1 MNKNLNYNYE
11 NRSVSRTTSV
21 LANVEM
27 VSCKKADLS
36 RLKVTNDNFYH
47 TTDTNEFFYD
57 WGGKRNKLN
66 VLGGDQNIQ
75 SEIDKIKDSV
85 AKLDTKKMDSL
96 EAKVN
101 TAVQTVNGVKSD
113 VADAVQKVNEASKT
127 AQDAANAV
135 TDKASKSDI
144 DEAIAKIDLT
154 GYAKKSEIPSLDN
167 YATKDEIPS
176 VEGFIKSGDLVDYAK
191 KSDIPSLDG
200 YATKDEI
207 PSLDN
212 YATKDEIPSVEG
224 FIKSGDLVDYAKKS
238 DIPSLDGY
246 ATKNEIPSLDDY
258 AKKEDIPSVN
268 GFIKSSDLD
277 DYAKKSDIP
286 SLDNYATKDEIPSVE
301 GFLKAEDLSGYAKSE
316 DIPSLDNYATKD
328 EIPSVEG
335 FIKSSDLDDYA
346 KKSDI
351 PSLDNYA
358 TKDEIPSV
366 EGFLKAEDLTDY
378 AKTKDIPNPLVK
390 SVDDSEAT
398 QTKVQFGVDETGK
411 LTGSIAAYD
420 VDGVVQSKINDLN
433 LDSKY
438 APAGSLDGKQDKLSA
453 DQLAALDKVNTL
465 NLDGKQDTLANAD
478 VLSNITAEQVN
489 AWNGKQDTLANAD
502 VLSKIT
508 AEEVNAWNGKQDTLA
523 NASVLSNITAEQVNA
538 WNGKQDTITTV
549 TLPTNSISDD
559 WDGELSTLD
568 QDGYV
573 KANDLIKYVEAAI
586 MKKKSDESAVVTEK
600 NSYAY
605 ITGYSEG
612 DKETDITVDNPFK
625 LNPEGKTEIVFLTA
639 NEIGTFEAVHP
650 DDITEP
656 IKPVINV
663 PTGYTLTEMSEF
675 NAAGNKWDE
684 VKTVCPNSRYATKTI
699 NGIVY
704 NSYTRSPSSDM
715 DLKGPT
721 KYKITIKKD

>member
-21 LANVEM
+21 LTNVEM

-36 RLKVTNDNFYH
+36 RLKVTNGNFYH

-75 SEIDKIKDSV
+75 SEIDKIKEDV

-96 EAKVN
+96 ETKVN

-113 VADAVQKVNEASKT
+113 VADAVKRANEASKT

-154 GYAKKSEIPSLDN
+154 GYAKKSDIPSLDNYATKDEIPSLDN
-167 YATKDEIPS
+167 YATKDELPS

-191 KSDIPSLDG
+191 KSD
-200 YATKDEI
+200 
-207 PSLDN
+207 
-212 YATKDEIPSVEG
+212 
-224 FIKSGDLVDYAKKS
+224 
-238 DIPSLDGY
+238 
-246 ATKNEIPSLDDY
+246 
-258 AKKEDIPSVN
+258 
-268 GFIKSSDLD
+268 
-277 DYAKKSDIP
+277 
-286 SLDNYATKDEIPSVE
+286 
-301 GFLKAEDLSGYAKSE
+301 
-316 DIPSLDNYATKD
+316 
-328 EIPSVEG
+328 
-335 FIKSSDLDDYA
+335 
-346 KKSDI
+346 
-351 PSLDNYA
+351 
-358 TKDEIPSV
+358 IPSV

-438 APAGSLDGKQDKLSA
+438 APAGSLDGKQDKLSD

-478 VLSNITAEQVN
+478 VLS
-489 AWNGKQDTLANAD
+489 
-502 VLSKIT
+502 KIT
-508 AEEVNAWNGKQDTLA
+508 AEEVTAWNGKQDTLA

-549 TLPTNSISDD
+549 TLPTASISDD
-559 WDGELSTLD
+559 WDGELATLD

-625 LNPEGKTEIVFLTA
+625 LNPEGETEIVFLTA
-639 NEIGTFEAVHP
+639 NEIGTFDADHP
-650 DDITEP
+650 GDDITEP

-663 PTGYTLTEMSEF
+663 PTGYTLTSMYMY
-675 NAAGNKWDE
+675 NDAGKKWDQ
-684 VKTVCPNSRYATKTI
+684 VTTVCPNSRYATKTI

-704 NSYTRSPSSDM
+704 NSYTRSNSSDM
-715 DLKGPT
+715 AAIGAA
-721 KYKITIKKD
+721 KYKITITKD

>member
-36 RLKVTNDNFYH
+36 RLKVTNGNFYH

-75 SEIDKIKDSV
+75 SEIDKIKEDV

-96 EAKVN
+96 ETKVN

-113 VADAVQKVNEASKT
+113 VADAVKRANEASKT

-154 GYAKKSEIPSLDN
+154 GYAKKS
-167 YATKDEIPS
+167 
-176 VEGFIKSGDLVDYAK
+176 
-191 KSDIPSLDG
+191 DIPSLDG
-200 YATKDEI
+200 
-207 PSLDN
+207 
-212 YATKDEIPSVEG
+212 
-224 FIKSGDLVDYAKKS
+224 
-238 DIPSLDGY
+238 
-246 ATKNEIPSLDDY
+246 
-258 AKKEDIPSVN
+258 
-268 GFIKSSDLD
+268 
-277 DYAKKSDIP
+277 
-286 SLDNYATKDEIPSVE
+286 
-301 GFLKAEDLSGYAKSE
+301 
-316 DIPSLDNYATKD
+316 
-328 EIPSVEG
+328 
-335 FIKSSDLDDYA
+335 
-346 KKSDI
+346 
-351 PSLDNYA
+351 YA

-438 APAGSLDGKQDKLSA
+438 APAGSLDGKQDKLSD
-453 DQLAALDKVNTL
+453 DQLAALDKVKTL

-478 VLSNITAEQVN
+478 VLSNITAEQVT

-502 VLSKIT
+502 VLSHIT
-508 AEEVNAWNGKQDTLA
+508 T
-523 NASVLSNITAEQVNA
+523 EQVAA

-549 TLPTNSISDD
+549 TLPTASISND
-559 WDGELSTLD
+559 WDGELATLD

-586 MKKKSDESAVVTEK
+586 MKKKSDEVVSGDSKEYFYVNGYKNTDEKTNIYTFNCYQLDFDENNEYSIEVLFDSEREGYSIADGAPLDQYAQYVTIDVPSGYGVTLMKWNEDTKSYSDDVNNKLRENVACNGHKTISGVRYDSYVRGGIEDRYYPFSDVLGFDGTEK
-600 NSYAY
+600 IY
-605 ITGYSEG
+605 
-612 DKETDITVDNPFK
+612 
-625 LNPEGKTEIVFLTA
+625 
-639 NEIGTFEAVHP
+639 
-650 DDITEP
+650 
-656 IKPVINV
+656 
-663 PTGYTLTEMSEF
+663 
-675 NAAGNKWDE
+675 
-684 VKTVCPNSRYATKTI
+684 
-699 NGIVY
+699 NGSKKMY
-704 NSYTRSPSSDM
+704 
-715 DLKGPT
+715 L
-721 KYKITIKKD
+721 ITITKK

>member
-36 RLKVTNDNFYH
+36 RLKVTNGNFYH

-75 SEIDKIKDSV
+75 SEIDKIKEDV

-96 EAKVN
+96 ETKVN

-113 VADAVQKVNEASKT
+113 VADAVKRANEASKT

-154 GYAKKSEIPSLDN
+154 GYAKKSDIPSLDNYATKDEIPSLDN
-167 YATKDEIPS
+167 YATKDELPS

-200 YATKDEI
+200 
-207 PSLDN
+207 
-212 YATKDEIPSVEG
+212 
-224 FIKSGDLVDYAKKS
+224 
-238 DIPSLDGY
+238 
-246 ATKNEIPSLDDY
+246 
-258 AKKEDIPSVN
+258 
-268 GFIKSSDLD
+268 
-277 DYAKKSDIP
+277 
-286 SLDNYATKDEIPSVE
+286 
-301 GFLKAEDLSGYAKSE
+301 
-316 DIPSLDNYATKD
+316 
-328 EIPSVEG
+328 
-335 FIKSSDLDDYA
+335 
-346 KKSDI
+346 
-351 PSLDNYA
+351 YA

-438 APAGSLDGKQDKLSA
+438 APAGSLDGKQDKLSD
-453 DQLAALDKVNTL
+453 DQLAALDKVKTL

-478 VLSNITAEQVN
+478 VLSNITAEQVT

-502 VLSKIT
+502 VLSHIT
-508 AEEVNAWNGKQDTLA
+508 T
-523 NASVLSNITAEQVNA
+523 EQVAA

-549 TLPTNSISDD
+549 TLPTASISND
-559 WDGELSTLD
+559 WDGELATLD

-586 MKKKSDESAVVTEK
+586 MKKKSDEVVSGDSKEYFYVNGYKNTDEKTNIYTFNCYQLDFDENNEYSIEVLFDSEREGYSIADGAPLDQYAQYVTIDVPSGYGVTLMKWNEDTKSYSDDVNNKLRENVACNGHKTISGVRYDSYVRGGIEDRYYPFYDVLGFDGTEK
-600 NSYAY
+600 IY
-605 ITGYSEG
+605 
-612 DKETDITVDNPFK
+612 
-625 LNPEGKTEIVFLTA
+625 
-639 NEIGTFEAVHP
+639 
-650 DDITEP
+650 
-656 IKPVINV
+656 
-663 PTGYTLTEMSEF
+663 
-675 NAAGNKWDE
+675 
-684 VKTVCPNSRYATKTI
+684 
-699 NGIVY
+699 NGSKKMY
-704 NSYTRSPSSDM
+704 
-715 DLKGPT
+715 L
-721 KYKITIKKD
+721 ITITKK

>member
-36 RLKVTNDNFYH
+36 RLKVTNGNFYH

-75 SEIDKIKDSV
+75 SEIDKIKEDV

-96 EAKVN
+96 ETKVN

-113 VADAVQKVNEASKT
+113 VADAVKRANEASKT

-154 GYAKKSEIPSLDN
+154 GYAKKSDIPSLDN

-191 KSDIPSLDG
+191 KSDIPSLDN

-212 YATKDEIPSVEG
+212 YATKDELPSVEG

-238 DIPSLDGY
+238 DIPSLDG
-246 ATKNEIPSLDDY
+246 
-258 AKKEDIPSVN
+258 
-268 GFIKSSDLD
+268 
-277 DYAKKSDIP
+277 
-286 SLDNYATKDEIPSVE
+286 
-301 GFLKAEDLSGYAKSE
+301 
-316 DIPSLDNYATKD
+316 
-328 EIPSVEG
+328 
-335 FIKSSDLDDYA
+335 
-346 KKSDI
+346 
-351 PSLDNYA
+351 YA

-438 APAGSLDGKQDKLSA
+438 APAGSLDGKQDKLSD
-453 DQLAALDKVNTL
+453 DQLAALDKVKTL

-478 VLSNITAEQVN
+478 VLSNITAEQVT

-502 VLSKIT
+502 VLSHIT
-508 AEEVNAWNGKQDTLA
+508 T
-523 NASVLSNITAEQVNA
+523 EQVAA

-549 TLPTNSISDD
+549 TLPTASISND
-559 WDGELSTLD
+559 WDGELATLD

-586 MKKKSDESAVVTEK
+586 MKKKSDEVVSGDSKEYFYVNGYKNTDEKTNIYTFNCYQLDFDENNEYSIEVLFDSEREGYSIADGAPLDQYAQYVTIDVPSGYGVTLMKWNEDTKSYSDDVNNKLRENVACNGHKTISGVRYDSYVRGGIEDRYYPFSDVLGFDGTEK
-600 NSYAY
+600 IY
-605 ITGYSEG
+605 
-612 DKETDITVDNPFK
+612 
-625 LNPEGKTEIVFLTA
+625 
-639 NEIGTFEAVHP
+639 
-650 DDITEP
+650 
-656 IKPVINV
+656 
-663 PTGYTLTEMSEF
+663 
-675 NAAGNKWDE
+675 
-684 VKTVCPNSRYATKTI
+684 
-699 NGIVY
+699 NGSKKMY
-704 NSYTRSPSSDM
+704 
-715 DLKGPT
+715 L
-721 KYKITIKKD
+721 ITITKK

>member
-1 MNKNLNYNYE
+1 MDKNLNYNYE

-36 RLKVTNDNFYH
+36 RLKVTNGNFYH

-75 SEIDKIKDSV
+75 SEIDKIKDTV

-96 EAKVN
+96 ETKVN
-101 TAVQTVNGVKSD
+101 NAVQTVNNVKSD
-113 VADAVQKVNEASKT
+113 VADAVKKANEASKT

-135 TDKASKSDI
+135 TDKASKRDI
-144 DEAIAKIDLT
+144 DEAIAKIDLS
-154 GYAKKSEIPSLDN
+154 GYAKSEDIPSLDN
-167 YATKDEIPS
+167 
-176 VEGFIKSGDLVDYAK
+176 
-191 KSDIPSLDG
+191 
-200 YATKDEI
+200 
-207 PSLDN
+207 
-212 YATKDEIPSVEG
+212 
-224 FIKSGDLVDYAKKS
+224 
-238 DIPSLDGY
+238 Y

-438 APAGSLDGKQDKLSA
+438 APAGEYLTSAALEGKQDKLSA

-478 VLSNITAEQVN
+478 VLSKITAEQVN
-489 AWNGKQDTLANAD
+489 TWNGKQNTLANAD
-502 VLSKIT
+502 
-508 AEEVNAWNGKQDTLA
+508 
-523 NASVLSNITAEQVNA
+523 VLSNITAEQVNA

-549 TLPTNSISDD
+549 TLPTASISND
-559 WDGELSTLD
+559 WDGELATLD

-586 MKKKSDESAVVTEK
+586 MKKKSDEVVTET

-625 LNPEGKTEIVFLTA
+625 LNPEGTTEIVFLTA
-639 NEIGTFEAVHP
+639 NEIATYDAEHP
-650 DDITEP
+650 KDDDTEP
-656 IKPVINV
+656 IKVVINV
-663 PTGYTLTEMSEF
+663 PTGYTLTSMYMF
-675 NAAGNKWDE
+675 NNATKEWNSVDA
-684 VKTVCPNSRYATKTI
+684 VCPNSRYATKTI

-704 NSYTRSPSSDM
+704 NAYTRSNSSDRAPI
-715 DLKGPT
+715 GSA
-721 KYKITIKKD
+721 KYKIIITKD

>member
-21 LANVEM
+21 LTNVEM

-36 RLKVTNDNFYH
+36 RLKVTNGNFYH

-75 SEIDKIKDSV
+75 SEIDKIKEDV

-96 EAKVN
+96 ETKVN

-113 VADAVQKVNEASKT
+113 VADAVKRANEASKT

-154 GYAKKSEIPSLDN
+154 GYAKKSDIPSLDNYATKDEIPSLDNYATKDELPSVEGFIKSGDLVDYAKKSDIPSLDGYATKDEIPSLNGYAKKEDIPSVEGFLKTENLVDYAKKSDIPSLDGYAKKSEIPSLDN

-191 KSDIPSLDG
+191 KSD
-200 YATKDEI
+200 
-207 PSLDN
+207 
-212 YATKDEIPSVEG
+212 
-224 FIKSGDLVDYAKKS
+224 
-238 DIPSLDGY
+238 
-246 ATKNEIPSLDDY
+246 
-258 AKKEDIPSVN
+258 
-268 GFIKSSDLD
+268 
-277 DYAKKSDIP
+277 
-286 SLDNYATKDEIPSVE
+286 
-301 GFLKAEDLSGYAKSE
+301 
-316 DIPSLDNYATKD
+316 
-328 EIPSVEG
+328 
-335 FIKSSDLDDYA
+335 
-346 KKSDI
+346 
-351 PSLDNYA
+351 
-358 TKDEIPSV
+358 IPSV

-438 APAGSLDGKQDKLSA
+438 APAGSLDGKQDKLSD

-478 VLSNITAEQVN
+478 VLS
-489 AWNGKQDTLANAD
+489 
-502 VLSKIT
+502 KIT
-508 AEEVNAWNGKQDTLA
+508 AEEVTAWNGKQDTLA

-549 TLPTNSISDD
+549 TLPTASISDD
-559 WDGELSTLD
+559 WDGELATLD

-625 LNPEGKTEIVFLTA
+625 LNPEGETEIVFLTA
-639 NEIGTFEAVHP
+639 NEIGTFDADHP
-650 DDITEP
+650 GDDITEP

-663 PTGYTLTEMSEF
+663 PTGYTLTSMYMY
-675 NAAGNKWDE
+675 NDAGKKWDQ
-684 VKTVCPNSRYATKTI
+684 VTTVCPNSRYATKTI

-704 NSYTRSPSSDM
+704 NSYTRSNSSDM
-715 DLKGPT
+715 AAIGAA
-721 KYKITIKKD
+721 KYKITITKD

>member
-1 MNKNLNYNYE
+1 MDKNLNYNYE

-75 SEIDKIKDSV
+75 SEIDKIKDTV

-96 EAKVN
+96 ETKVN

-113 VADAVQKVNEASKT
+113 VADAVKKANEASKA
-127 AQDAANAV
+127 AQDAADAV

-154 GYAKKSEIPSLDN
+154 GYAKKSDIPSLDN

-176 VEGFIKSGDLVDYAK
+176 VEGFIKSGDLV
-191 KSDIPSLDG
+191 
-200 YATKDEI
+200 
-207 PSLDN
+207 
-212 YATKDEIPSVEG
+212 
-224 FIKSGDLVDYAKKS
+224 
-238 DIPSLDGY
+238 
-246 ATKNEIPSLDDY
+246 
-258 AKKEDIPSVN
+258 
-268 GFIKSSDLD
+268 
-277 DYAKKSDIP
+277 
-286 SLDNYATKDEIPSVE
+286 
-301 GFLKAEDLSGYAKSE
+301 
-316 DIPSLDNYATKD
+316 
-328 EIPSVEG
+328 
-335 FIKSSDLDDYA
+335 DYA

-420 VDGVVQSKINDLN
+420 VDGAVQSKINDLN

-453 DQLAALDKVNTL
+453 EQLAALDKVNTL

-478 VLSNITAEQVN
+478 VLSKITAEQVT
-489 AWNGKQDTLANAD
+489 AWNGKQDTLANA
-502 VLSKIT
+502 
-508 AEEVNAWNGKQDTLA
+508 N
-523 NASVLSNITAEQVNA
+523 VLSNITAEQVNT

-549 TLPTNSISDD
+549 TLPTDSISND

-625 LNPEGKTEIVFLTA
+625 LNPEGTTEIVVLTA
-639 NEIGTFEAVHP
+639 NEIATYDAEHP
-650 DDITEP
+650 NGDDTEP
-656 IKPVINV
+656 IKVVINV
-663 PTGYTLTEMSEF
+663 PTGYTLTSMYMF
-675 NAAGNKWDE
+675 NNATKEWNT
-684 VKTVCPNSRYATKTI
+684 VTTVCPNSRYATKTI

-704 NSYTRSPSSDM
+704 NAYTRSNSSDRAPI
-715 DLKGPT
+715 GSA
-721 KYKITIKKD
+721 KYKIIIKKD

>member
-36 RLKVTNDNFYH
+36 RLKVTNGNFYH

-75 SEIDKIKDSV
+75 SEIDKIKEDV

-96 EAKVN
+96 ETKVN

-113 VADAVQKVNEASKT
+113 VADAVKRANEASKT

-154 GYAKKSEIPSLDN
+154 GYAKKSDIPSLDN

-191 KSDIPSLDG
+191 KSDIPSLDN

-212 YATKDEIPSVEG
+212 YATKDELPSVEG

-246 ATKNEIPSLDDY
+246 ATK
-258 AKKEDIPSVN
+258 
-268 GFIKSSDLD
+268 
-277 DYAKKSDIP
+277 
-286 SLDNYATKDEIPSVE
+286 
-301 GFLKAEDLSGYAKSE
+301 
-316 DIPSLDNYATKD
+316 D

-335 FIKSSDLDDYA
+335 FIKSGDLVDYA

-438 APAGSLDGKQDKLSA
+438 APAGSLDGKQDKLSD
-453 DQLAALDKVNTL
+453 DQLAALDKVKTL

-478 VLSNITAEQVN
+478 VLSNITAEQVT

-502 VLSKIT
+502 VLSHIT
-508 AEEVNAWNGKQDTLA
+508 T
-523 NASVLSNITAEQVNA
+523 EQVAA

-549 TLPTNSISDD
+549 TLPTASISND
-559 WDGELSTLD
+559 WDGELATLD

-586 MKKKSDESAVVTEK
+586 MKKKSDEVVSGDSKEYFYVNGYKNTDEKTNIYTFNCYQLDFDENNEYSIEVLFDSEREGYSIADGAPLDQYAQYVTIDVPSGYGVTLMKWNEDTKSYSDDVNNKLRENVACNGHKTISGVRYDSYVRGGIEDRYYPFSDVLGFDGTEK
-600 NSYAY
+600 IY
-605 ITGYSEG
+605 
-612 DKETDITVDNPFK
+612 
-625 LNPEGKTEIVFLTA
+625 
-639 NEIGTFEAVHP
+639 
-650 DDITEP
+650 
-656 IKPVINV
+656 
-663 PTGYTLTEMSEF
+663 
-675 NAAGNKWDE
+675 
-684 VKTVCPNSRYATKTI
+684 
-699 NGIVY
+699 NGSKKMY
-704 NSYTRSPSSDM
+704 
-715 DLKGPT
+715 L
-721 KYKITIKKD
+721 ITITKK

>member
-1 MNKNLNYNYE
+1 MDKNLNYNYE

-36 RLKVTNDNFYH
+36 RLKVTNGNFYH

-75 SEIDKIKDSV
+75 SEIDKIKDTV

-96 EAKVN
+96 ETKVN
-101 TAVQTVNGVKSD
+101 NAVQTVNNVKSD
-113 VADAVQKVNEASKT
+113 VADAVKKANEASKT

-135 TDKASKSDI
+135 TDKASKRDI
-144 DEAIAKIDLT
+144 DEAIAKIDLS
-154 GYAKKSEIPSLDN
+154 GYAKSEDIPSLDN
-167 YATKDEIPS
+167 YATKNEIPS
-176 VEGFIKSGDLVDYAK
+176 VEGFIKSSDLNDYAK
-191 KSDIPSLDG
+191 KSDIPSLD
-200 YATKDEI
+200 
-207 PSLDN
+207 N
-212 YATKDEIPSVEG
+212 
-224 FIKSGDLVDYAKKS
+224 
-238 DIPSLDGY
+238 Y

-438 APAGSLDGKQDKLSA
+438 APAGEYLTSAALEGKQDKLSA

-478 VLSNITAEQVN
+478 VLSKITAEQVN
-489 AWNGKQDTLANAD
+489 TWNGKQNTLANAD
-502 VLSKIT
+502 
-508 AEEVNAWNGKQDTLA
+508 
-523 NASVLSNITAEQVNA
+523 VLSNITAEQVNA

-549 TLPTNSISDD
+549 TLPTASISND
-559 WDGELSTLD
+559 WDGELATLD

-586 MKKKSDESAVVTEK
+586 MKKKSDEVVSGDSKEYFYVNGYKNTDEK
-600 NSYAY
+600 TNIYTFNCYQLDFDENNEYSIEVLFDNERSGWSKADGAPLDQYAQYVTIDVPSGYGVTLMKWNVDTKSY
-605 ITGYSEG
+605 S
-612 DKETDITVDNPFK
+612 DDVNNK
-625 LNPEGKTEIVFLTA
+625 LRE
-639 NEIGTFEAVHP
+639 
-650 DDITEP
+650 
-656 IKPVINV
+656 NV
-663 PTGYTLTEMSEF
+663 ACNGH
-675 NAAGNKWDE
+675 
-684 VKTVCPNSRYATKTI
+684 KTI
-699 NGIVY
+699 SGVRYDSYVRGGIEDSQYPFSDVNGFDGTEWTY
-704 NSYTRSPSSDM
+704 NGSKKMY
-715 DLKGPT
+715 L
-721 KYKITIKKD
+721 ITITKK

>member
-36 RLKVTNDNFYH
+36 RLKVTNGNFYH

-75 SEIDKIKDSV
+75 SEIDKIKEDV

-96 EAKVN
+96 ETKVN

-113 VADAVQKVNEASKT
+113 VADAVKRANEASKT

-154 GYAKKSEIPSLDN
+154 GYAKKSDIPSLDG

-191 KSDIPSLDG
+191 KS
-200 YATKDEI
+200 E
-207 PSLDN
+207 
-212 YATKDEIPSVEG
+212 
-224 FIKSGDLVDYAKKS
+224 
-238 DIPSLDGY
+238 
-246 ATKNEIPSLDDY
+246 
-258 AKKEDIPSVN
+258 
-268 GFIKSSDLD
+268 
-277 DYAKKSDIP
+277 
-286 SLDNYATKDEIPSVE
+286 
-301 GFLKAEDLSGYAKSE
+301 
-316 DIPSLDNYATKD
+316 
-328 EIPSVEG
+328 
-335 FIKSSDLDDYA
+335 
-346 KKSDI
+346 I

-438 APAGSLDGKQDKLSA
+438 APAGSLDGKQDKLSD
-453 DQLAALDKVNTL
+453 DQLAALDKVKTL

-478 VLSNITAEQVN
+478 VLSNITAEQVT

-502 VLSKIT
+502 VLSHIT
-508 AEEVNAWNGKQDTLA
+508 T
-523 NASVLSNITAEQVNA
+523 EQVAA

-549 TLPTNSISDD
+549 TLPTASISND
-559 WDGELSTLD
+559 WDGELATLD

-586 MKKKSDESAVVTEK
+586 MKKKSDEVVSGDSKEYFYVNGYKNTDEKTNIYTFNCYQLDFDENNEYSIEVLFDSEREGYSIADGAPLDQYAQYVTIDVPSGYGVTLMKWNEDTKSYSDDVNNKLRENVACNGHKTISGVRYDSYVRGGIEDRYYPFSDVLGFDGTEK
-600 NSYAY
+600 IY
-605 ITGYSEG
+605 
-612 DKETDITVDNPFK
+612 
-625 LNPEGKTEIVFLTA
+625 
-639 NEIGTFEAVHP
+639 
-650 DDITEP
+650 
-656 IKPVINV
+656 
-663 PTGYTLTEMSEF
+663 
-675 NAAGNKWDE
+675 
-684 VKTVCPNSRYATKTI
+684 
-699 NGIVY
+699 NGSKKMY
-704 NSYTRSPSSDM
+704 
-715 DLKGPT
+715 L
-721 KYKITIKKD
+721 ITITKK

>member
-36 RLKVTNDNFYH
+36 RLKVTNGNFYH

-75 SEIDKIKDSV
+75 SEIDKIKEDV

-96 EAKVN
+96 ETKVN

-113 VADAVQKVNEASKT
+113 VADAVKRANEASKT

-135 TDKASKSDI
+135 TDKASKRDI

-176 VEGFIKSGDLVDYAK
+176 
-191 KSDIPSLDG
+191 
-200 YATKDEI
+200 
-207 PSLDN
+207 LDN
-212 YATKDEIPSVEG
+212 YATKDELPSVEG

-238 DIPSLDGY
+238 
-246 ATKNEIPSLDDY
+246 
-258 AKKEDIPSVN
+258 
-268 GFIKSSDLD
+268 
-277 DYAKKSDIP
+277 
-286 SLDNYATKDEIPSVE
+286 
-301 GFLKAEDLSGYAKSE
+301 
-316 DIPSLDNYATKD
+316 
-328 EIPSVEG
+328 
-335 FIKSSDLDDYA
+335 
-346 KKSDI
+346 
-351 PSLDNYA
+351 
-358 TKDEIPSV
+358 
-366 EGFLKAEDLTDY
+366 
-378 AKTKDIPNPLVK
+378 DIPNPLVK

-438 APAGSLDGKQDKLSA
+438 APAGSLDGKQDKLSD

-478 VLSNITAEQVN
+478 VLSKITAEEVT
-489 AWNGKQDTLANAD
+489 AWNGKQDTLANAS
-502 VLSKIT
+502 VLSNIT
-508 AEEVNAWNGKQDTLA
+508 AEQVNAWNGKQDTLA

-549 TLPTNSISDD
+549 TLPTASISDD
-559 WDGELSTLD
+559 WDGELATLD

-625 LNPEGKTEIVFLTA
+625 LNPEGETEIVFLTA
-639 NEIGTFEAVHP
+639 NEIGTFDADHP
-650 DDITEP
+650 GDDITEP

-663 PTGYTLTEMSEF
+663 PTGYTLTSMYMY
-675 NAAGNKWDE
+675 NDAGKKWDQ
-684 VKTVCPNSRYATKTI
+684 VTTVCPNSRYATKTI

-704 NSYTRSPSSDM
+704 NSYTRSNSSDM
-715 DLKGPT
+715 AAIGAA
-721 KYKITIKKD
+721 KYKITITKD

>member
-36 RLKVTNDNFYH
+36 RLKVTNGNFYH

-66 VLGGDQNIQ
+66 VLGGDQNVQ
-75 SEIDKIKDSV
+75 SEIDKIKDAV

-96 EAKVN
+96 EEKVN

-113 VADAVQKVNEASKT
+113 VADAVQKANEASKV
-127 AQDAANAV
+127 AQDAADAV

-176 VEGFIKSGDLVDYAK
+176 
-191 KSDIPSLDG
+191 LD
-200 YATKDEI
+200 A
-207 PSLDN
+207 
-212 YATKDEIPSVEG
+212 
-224 FIKSGDLVDYAKKS
+224 
-238 DIPSLDGY
+238 
-246 ATKNEIPSLDDY
+246 Y
-258 AKKEDIPSVN
+258 AKKED
-268 GFIKSSDLD
+268 
-277 DYAKKSDIP
+277 
-286 SLDNYATKDEIPSVE
+286 
-301 GFLKAEDLSGYAKSE
+301 
-316 DIPSLDNYATKD
+316 
-328 EIPSVEG
+328 IPSVEG
-335 FIKSSDLDDYA
+335 FIKSSDLVDYA

-420 VDGVVQSKINDLN
+420 VDGAVQSKINDLN

-453 DQLAALDKVNTL
+453 DQLAALDKVKTL

-478 VLSNITAEQVN
+478 VLSKITAEQVT

-502 VLSKIT
+502 VLSNIT
-508 AEEVNAWNGKQDTLA
+508 TEQVAAWNGKQDTLA

-549 TLPTNSISDD
+549 TLPTASISSD
-559 WDGELSTLD
+559 WDGELATLD

-625 LNPEGKTEIVFLTA
+625 LNPEGETEIVFLTA
-639 NEIGTFEAVHP
+639 NEIGTFDADHP
-650 DDITEP
+650 GDDITEP

-675 NAAGNKWDE
+675 NDAGNKWDS
-684 VKTVCPNSRYATKTI
+684 VDTVCPNSRYATKTI

-704 NSYTRSPSSDM
+704 NAYTRSPSSDV
-715 DLKGPT
+715 DPKGST

>member
-36 RLKVTNDNFYH
+36 RLKVTNGNFYH

-75 SEIDKIKDSV
+75 SEIDKIKEDV

-96 EAKVN
+96 ETKVN

-113 VADAVQKVNEASKT
+113 VADAVKRANEASKT

-154 GYAKKSEIPSLDN
+154 GYAKKSDIPSLDN

-200 YATKDEI
+200 
-207 PSLDN
+207 
-212 YATKDEIPSVEG
+212 
-224 FIKSGDLVDYAKKS
+224 
-238 DIPSLDGY
+238 
-246 ATKNEIPSLDDY
+246 
-258 AKKEDIPSVN
+258 
-268 GFIKSSDLD
+268 
-277 DYAKKSDIP
+277 
-286 SLDNYATKDEIPSVE
+286 
-301 GFLKAEDLSGYAKSE
+301 
-316 DIPSLDNYATKD
+316 
-328 EIPSVEG
+328 
-335 FIKSSDLDDYA
+335 
-346 KKSDI
+346 
-351 PSLDNYA
+351 YA

-438 APAGSLDGKQDKLSA
+438 APAGSLDGKQDKLSD
-453 DQLAALDKVNTL
+453 DQLAALDKVKTL

-478 VLSNITAEQVN
+478 VLSNITAEQVT

-502 VLSKIT
+502 VLSHIT
-508 AEEVNAWNGKQDTLA
+508 T
-523 NASVLSNITAEQVNA
+523 EQVAA

-549 TLPTNSISDD
+549 TLPTASISND
-559 WDGELSTLD
+559 WDGELATLD

-586 MKKKSDESAVVTEK
+586 MKKKK
-600 NSYAY
+600 
-605 ITGYSEG
+605 
-612 DKETDITVDNPFK
+612 
-625 LNPEGKTEIVFLTA
+625 
-639 NEIGTFEAVHP
+639 
-650 DDITEP
+650 
-656 IKPVINV
+656 
-663 PTGYTLTEMSEF
+663 
-675 NAAGNKWDE
+675 
-684 VKTVCPNSRYATKTI
+684 R
-699 NGIVY
+699 
-704 NSYTRSPSSDM
+704 
-715 DLKGPT
+715 
-721 KYKITIKKD
+721 

>member
-1 MNKNLNYNYE
+1 MEKNLNYNYE

-27 VSCKKADLS
+27 TSCKKADLS
-36 RLKVTNDNFYH
+36 RLKVTNGNFYH

-75 SEIDKIKDSV
+75 SEIDKIKDTV

-96 EAKVN
+96 EEKVN

-113 VADAVQKVNEASKT
+113 VADAVKKANEASKT

-176 VEGFIKSGDLVDYAK
+176 
-191 KSDIPSLDG
+191 
-200 YATKDEI
+200 
-207 PSLDN
+207 LDN
-212 YATKDEIPSVEG
+212 YATKDELPSVEG

-238 DIPSLDGY
+238 EIPSLDGY
-246 ATKNEIPSLDDY
+246 ATKDEIPSV
-258 AKKEDIPSVN
+258 E
-268 GFIKSSDLD
+268 GFLKAENLAG
-277 DYAKKSDIP
+277 YAKKSDIP
-286 SLDNYATKDEIPSVE
+286 SLDNYATKDEIPS
-301 GFLKAEDLSGYAKSE
+301 LDAYAKKE
-316 DIPSLDNYATKD
+316 D
-328 EIPSVEG
+328 IPSVEG
-335 FIKSSDLDDYA
+335 FIKSGDLVDYA
-346 KKSDI
+346 KKSEI

-378 AKTKDIPNPLVK
+378 AKTKDIPNPLVN

-420 VDGVVQSKINDLN
+420 VDGAVQSKINDLN

-438 APAGSLDGKQDKLSA
+438 APAGSLDGKQDKLSD

-478 VLSNITAEQVN
+478 VLSKITAEEVT

-502 VLSKIT
+502 VLS
-508 AEEVNAWNGKQDTLA
+508 
-523 NASVLSNITAEQVNA
+523 NITTEQVAA

-549 TLPTNSISDD
+549 TLPTDSISND
-559 WDGELSTLD
+559 WDGELATLD

-586 MKKKSDESAVVTEK
+586 LKKKSDEVGKEYFYVNGYKNTDEK
-600 NSYAY
+600 TNIYTFNCY
-605 ITGYSEG
+605 QLDFDENNEYSIEVLF
-612 DKETDITVDNPFK
+612 D
-625 LNPEGKTEIVFLTA
+625 
-639 NEIGTFEAVHP
+639 NEISGWSKADGAPLDQYAQYVTIDVPSGYGVTLMKWNDETKSYS
-650 DDITEP
+650 DDVNNKLRE
-656 IKPVINV
+656 NV
-663 PTGYTLTEMSEF
+663 ACNGH
-675 NAAGNKWDE
+675 
-684 VKTVCPNSRYATKTI
+684 KTI
-699 NGIVY
+699 AGVKYDSYVRGGIEDSQYPYAEVLGFDGSEWTYNGSKKLY
-704 NSYTRSPSSDM
+704 
-715 DLKGPT
+715 L
-721 KYKITIKKD
+721 ITITKK

>member
-1 MNKNLNYNYE
+1 MEKNLNYNYE

-27 VSCKKADLS
+27 TSCKKADLS
-36 RLKVTNDNFYH
+36 RLKVTNGNFYH

-75 SEIDKIKDSV
+75 SEIDKIKDTV

-96 EAKVN
+96 EEKVN

-113 VADAVQKVNEASKT
+113 VADAVKKANEASKT

-176 VEGFIKSGDLVDYAK
+176 
-191 KSDIPSLDG
+191 
-200 YATKDEI
+200 
-207 PSLDN
+207 LDN
-212 YATKDEIPSVEG
+212 YATKDELPSVEG

-238 DIPSLDGY
+238 EIPSLDGY
-246 ATKNEIPSLDDY
+246 ATKDEIPSV
-258 AKKEDIPSVN
+258 E
-268 GFIKSSDLD
+268 GFLKAENLAG
-277 DYAKKSDIP
+277 YAKKSDIP
-286 SLDNYATKDEIPSVE
+286 SLDNYATKDEIPS
-301 GFLKAEDLSGYAKSE
+301 LDAYAKKE
-316 DIPSLDNYATKD
+316 D
-328 EIPSVEG
+328 IPSVEG
-335 FIKSSDLDDYA
+335 FIKSGDLVDYA
-346 KKSDI
+346 KKSEI

-378 AKTKDIPNPLVK
+378 AKTKDIPNPLVN

-420 VDGVVQSKINDLN
+420 VDGAVQSKINDLN

-438 APAGSLDGKQDKLSA
+438 APAGSLDGKQDKLSD

-478 VLSNITAEQVN
+478 VLSKITAEEVT

-502 VLSKIT
+502 VLS
-508 AEEVNAWNGKQDTLA
+508 
-523 NASVLSNITAEQVNA
+523 NITTEQVAA

-549 TLPTNSISDD
+549 TLPTDSISND
-559 WDGELSTLD
+559 WDGELATLD

-586 MKKKSDESAVVTEK
+586 LKKKAMK
-600 NSYAY
+600 
-605 ITGYSEG
+605 
-612 DKETDITVDNPFK
+612 
-625 LNPEGKTEIVFLTA
+625 
-639 NEIGTFEAVHP
+639 
-650 DDITEP
+650 
-656 IKPVINV
+656 
-663 PTGYTLTEMSEF
+663 
-675 NAAGNKWDE
+675 
-684 VKTVCPNSRYATKTI
+684 
-699 NGIVY
+699 
-704 NSYTRSPSSDM
+704 
-715 DLKGPT
+715 
-721 KYKITIKKD
+721 

>member
-36 RLKVTNDNFYH
+36 RLKVTNGNFYH

-75 SEIDKIKDSV
+75 SEIDKIKEDV

-96 EAKVN
+96 ETKVN

-113 VADAVQKVNEASKT
+113 VADAVKRANEASKT

-154 GYAKKSEIPSLDN
+154 GYAKKSDIPSLDG

-191 KSDIPSLDG
+191 KS
-200 YATKDEI
+200 E
-207 PSLDN
+207 
-212 YATKDEIPSVEG
+212 
-224 FIKSGDLVDYAKKS
+224 
-238 DIPSLDGY
+238 
-246 ATKNEIPSLDDY
+246 
-258 AKKEDIPSVN
+258 
-268 GFIKSSDLD
+268 
-277 DYAKKSDIP
+277 
-286 SLDNYATKDEIPSVE
+286 
-301 GFLKAEDLSGYAKSE
+301 
-316 DIPSLDNYATKD
+316 
-328 EIPSVEG
+328 
-335 FIKSSDLDDYA
+335 
-346 KKSDI
+346 I

-438 APAGSLDGKQDKLSA
+438 APAGSLDGKQDKLSD
-453 DQLAALDKVNTL
+453 DQLAALDKVKTL

-478 VLSNITAEQVN
+478 VLSNITAEQVT

-502 VLSKIT
+502 VLSHIT
-508 AEEVNAWNGKQDTLA
+508 T
-523 NASVLSNITAEQVNA
+523 EQVAA

-549 TLPTNSISDD
+549 TLPTASISND
-559 WDGELSTLD
+559 WDGELATLD

-586 MKKKSDESAVVTEK
+586 MKKKSDEVVSGDSKEYFYVNGYKNTDEKTNIYTFNCYQLDFDENNEYSIEVLFDSEREGYSIADGAPLDQYAQYVTIDVPSGYGVTLMKWNEDTKSYSDDVNNKLRENVACNGHKTISGVRYDSYVRGGIEDRYYPFYDVLGFDGTEK
-600 NSYAY
+600 IY
-605 ITGYSEG
+605 
-612 DKETDITVDNPFK
+612 
-625 LNPEGKTEIVFLTA
+625 
-639 NEIGTFEAVHP
+639 
-650 DDITEP
+650 
-656 IKPVINV
+656 
-663 PTGYTLTEMSEF
+663 
-675 NAAGNKWDE
+675 
-684 VKTVCPNSRYATKTI
+684 
-699 NGIVY
+699 NGSKKMY
-704 NSYTRSPSSDM
+704 
-715 DLKGPT
+715 L
-721 KYKITIKKD
+721 ITITKK

>member
-36 RLKVTNDNFYH
+36 RLKVTNGNFYH

-75 SEIDKIKDSV
+75 SEIDKIKEDV

-96 EAKVN
+96 ETKVN

-113 VADAVQKVNEASKT
+113 VADAVKRANEASKT

-135 TDKASKSDI
+135 TDKASKRDI

-176 VEGFIKSGDLVDYAK
+176 
-191 KSDIPSLDG
+191 
-200 YATKDEI
+200 
-207 PSLDN
+207 LDN
-212 YATKDEIPSVEG
+212 YATKDELPSVEG

-238 DIPSLDGY
+238 
-246 ATKNEIPSLDDY
+246 
-258 AKKEDIPSVN
+258 
-268 GFIKSSDLD
+268 
-277 DYAKKSDIP
+277 
-286 SLDNYATKDEIPSVE
+286 
-301 GFLKAEDLSGYAKSE
+301 
-316 DIPSLDNYATKD
+316 
-328 EIPSVEG
+328 
-335 FIKSSDLDDYA
+335 
-346 KKSDI
+346 
-351 PSLDNYA
+351 
-358 TKDEIPSV
+358 
-366 EGFLKAEDLTDY
+366 
-378 AKTKDIPNPLVK
+378 DIPNPLVK

-438 APAGSLDGKQDKLSA
+438 APAGSLDGKQDKLSD

-478 VLSNITAEQVN
+478 VLS
-489 AWNGKQDTLANAD
+489 
-502 VLSKIT
+502 KIT
-508 AEEVNAWNGKQDTLA
+508 AEEVTAWNGKQDTLA

-549 TLPTNSISDD
+549 TLPTASISDD
-559 WDGELSTLD
+559 WDGELATLD

-625 LNPEGKTEIVFLTA
+625 LNPEGETEIVFLTA
-639 NEIGTFEAVHP
+639 NEIGTFDADHP
-650 DDITEP
+650 GDDITEP

-663 PTGYTLTEMSEF
+663 PTGYTLTSMYMY
-675 NAAGNKWDE
+675 NDAGKKWDQ
-684 VKTVCPNSRYATKTI
+684 VTTVCPNSRYATKTI

-704 NSYTRSPSSDM
+704 NSYTRSNSSDM
-715 DLKGPT
+715 AAIGAA
-721 KYKITIKKD
+721 KYKITITKD

>member
-36 RLKVTNDNFYH
+36 RLKVTNGNFYH

-75 SEIDKIKDSV
+75 SEIDKIKEDV

-96 EAKVN
+96 ETKVN

-113 VADAVQKVNEASKT
+113 VADAVKRANEASKT

-154 GYAKKSEIPSLDN
+154 GYAKKSDIPSLDN

-191 KSDIPSLDG
+191 KSDIPSLDN

-212 YATKDEIPSVEG
+212 YATKDELPSVEG

-246 ATKNEIPSLDDY
+246 ATK
-258 AKKEDIPSVN
+258 
-268 GFIKSSDLD
+268 
-277 DYAKKSDIP
+277 
-286 SLDNYATKDEIPSVE
+286 
-301 GFLKAEDLSGYAKSE
+301 
-316 DIPSLDNYATKD
+316 D

-335 FIKSSDLDDYA
+335 FIKSGDLVDYA

-438 APAGSLDGKQDKLSA
+438 APAGSLDGKQDKLSD
-453 DQLAALDKVNTL
+453 DQLAALDKVKTL

-478 VLSNITAEQVN
+478 VLSNITAEQVT

-502 VLSKIT
+502 VLSHIT
-508 AEEVNAWNGKQDTLA
+508 T
-523 NASVLSNITAEQVNA
+523 EQVAA

-549 TLPTNSISDD
+549 TLPTASISND
-559 WDGELSTLD
+559 WDGELATLD

-586 MKKKSDESAVVTEK
+586 MKKKSDEVVSGDSKEYFYVNGYKNTDEKTNIYTFNCYQLDFDENNEYSIEVLFDSEREGYSIADGAPLDQYAQYVTIDVPSGYGVTLMKWNEDTKSYSDDVNNKLRENVACNGHKTISGVRYDSYVRGGIEDRYYPFYDVLGFDGTEK
-600 NSYAY
+600 IY
-605 ITGYSEG
+605 
-612 DKETDITVDNPFK
+612 
-625 LNPEGKTEIVFLTA
+625 
-639 NEIGTFEAVHP
+639 
-650 DDITEP
+650 
-656 IKPVINV
+656 
-663 PTGYTLTEMSEF
+663 
-675 NAAGNKWDE
+675 
-684 VKTVCPNSRYATKTI
+684 
-699 NGIVY
+699 NGSKKMY
-704 NSYTRSPSSDM
+704 
-715 DLKGPT
+715 L
-721 KYKITIKKD
+721 ITITKK

>member
-21 LANVEM
+21 LTNVEM

-36 RLKVTNDNFYH
+36 RLKVTNGNFYH

-75 SEIDKIKDSV
+75 SEIDKIKEDV

-96 EAKVN
+96 ETKVN

-113 VADAVQKVNEASKT
+113 VADAVKRANEASKT

-154 GYAKKSEIPSLDN
+154 GYAKKSDIPSLDNYATKDEIPSLDNYATKDELPSVEGFIKSGDLVDYAKKSDIPSLDGYATKDEIPSLDNYAKKSEIPSLDNYATKDEIPSLDNYATKDEIPSLDGYATKDEIPSLNGYAKKEDIPSVEGFLKTENLVDYAKKSDIPSLDGYAKKSEIPSLDN

-191 KSDIPSLDG
+191 KSD
-200 YATKDEI
+200 
-207 PSLDN
+207 
-212 YATKDEIPSVEG
+212 
-224 FIKSGDLVDYAKKS
+224 
-238 DIPSLDGY
+238 
-246 ATKNEIPSLDDY
+246 
-258 AKKEDIPSVN
+258 
-268 GFIKSSDLD
+268 
-277 DYAKKSDIP
+277 
-286 SLDNYATKDEIPSVE
+286 
-301 GFLKAEDLSGYAKSE
+301 
-316 DIPSLDNYATKD
+316 
-328 EIPSVEG
+328 
-335 FIKSSDLDDYA
+335 
-346 KKSDI
+346 
-351 PSLDNYA
+351 
-358 TKDEIPSV
+358 IPSV

-438 APAGSLDGKQDKLSA
+438 APAGSLDGKQDKLSD

-478 VLSNITAEQVN
+478 VLSKITAEEVT
-489 AWNGKQDTLANAD
+489 AWNGKQDTLANAS
-502 VLSKIT
+502 VLSNIT
-508 AEEVNAWNGKQDTLA
+508 AEQVNAWNGKQDTLA

-549 TLPTNSISDD
+549 TLPTASISDD
-559 WDGELSTLD
+559 WDGELATLD

-625 LNPEGKTEIVFLTA
+625 LNPEGETEIVFLTA
-639 NEIGTFEAVHP
+639 NEIGTFDADHP
-650 DDITEP
+650 GDDITEP

-663 PTGYTLTEMSEF
+663 PTGYTLTSMYMY
-675 NAAGNKWDE
+675 NDAGKKWDQ
-684 VKTVCPNSRYATKTI
+684 VTTVCPNSRYATKTI

-704 NSYTRSPSSDM
+704 NSYTRSNSSDM
-715 DLKGPT
+715 AAIGAA
-721 KYKITIKKD
+721 KYKITITKD

>member
-154 GYAKKSEIPSLDN
+154 GYAKKS
-167 YATKDEIPS
+167 
-176 VEGFIKSGDLVDYAK
+176 
-191 KSDIPSLDG
+191 
-200 YATKDEI
+200 EI